1 MCGIIGYASDSPKA
15 SHAKQIGSLFSESKI
30 RGLHAFGFSWLNG
43 NDLTT
48 EKFSNVNR
56 CIESLPGLTSR
67 LIGHCRYS
75 TSGDYQ
81 DIENNQPLQIGQA
94 AMAFNGVI
102 SMATKKEN
110 ERKHGRQYETDNDG
124 EIFLDK
130 LTSDDGWEE
139 FVARGKFSFAGLV
152 LKDNKIIALRNKNRP
167 LYRVGSDGATFFAST
182 RDIFKRA
189 GFCETPQEVPCGVAV
204 TVG

>member
-1 MCGIIGYASDSPKA
+1 MIGYSCDNPLTR
-15 SHAKQIGSLFSESKI
+15 HAGLLQALFYESRV
-30 RGLHAFGFSWLNG
+30 RGLHAFGFSVWNG
-43 NDLTT
+43 NDVSTRRFLDI
-48 EKFSNVNR
+48 KR
-56 CIESLPGLTSR
+56 CVAEIPQGKTR

-81 DIENNQPLQIGQA
+81 DIANNQPLQIGHA

-102 SMATKKEN
+102 SMATKEEN
-110 ERKHGRQYETDNDG
+110 EREYGRQYETDNDG

-130 LTSDDGWEE
+130 LTRNDGWEE

-167 LYRVGSDGATFFAST
+167 LYRVDSDGATFFAST

-204 TVG
+204 AVG